1 MATLT
6 EHDKAALD
14 EAAALIQD
22 VVFRHPLEVSGVVAT
37 HVQFVVHAIELVRKD
52 FEELL

>member
-6 EHDKAALD
+6 DHDRAALA

-22 VVFRHPLEVSGVVAT
+22 VVLRHPMEVSGVVAT
-37 HVQFVVHAIELVRKD
+37 HVQFVVHGIELVRKD